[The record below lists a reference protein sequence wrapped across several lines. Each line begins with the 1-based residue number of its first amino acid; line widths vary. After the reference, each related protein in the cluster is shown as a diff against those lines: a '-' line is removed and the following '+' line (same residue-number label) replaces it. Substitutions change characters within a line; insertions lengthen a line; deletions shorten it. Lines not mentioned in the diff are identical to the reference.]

1 MKKFLISFIAIL
13 LGVAIGVC
21 IWQGIVHK
29 DKIKVFADKAWE
41 QVKSVF
47 KKTDEKPQGE
57 QKPQEEQDPA
67 YFGIWGENVSESQLK
82 LYGFSKSGISECEGF
97 IKNDV
102 IYAKDMPNGGYAC
115 LAKVDE
121 QEQTISF
128 VWAKDNSNE
137 VAFIYDIEKDEM
149 SLANGTKLICLEN
162 VENHVTDF
170 SCRYDWTITKEA
182 TCQENGSQ
190 HGTCSI
196 CGHEKDTTIVA
207 DHFYISEKV
216 SDTEYRT
223 VCKWCGK
230 VLPKTENV
238 TQITN

>member
-1 MKKFLISFIAIL
+1 MRKFIKRFTL
-13 LGVAIGVC
+13 LLLCAVIVVG
-21 IWQGIVHK
+21 IWHGITFK
-29 DKIKVFADKAWE
+29 NKMKVFAENAWE
-41 QVKSVF
+41 QIKSAF
-47 KKTDEKPQGE
+47 KKSDEKPQDE

-67 YFGIWGENVSESQLK
+67 YFGIWGENISENQLK

-97 IKNDV
+97 IKNEV

-115 LAKVDE
+115 SAKVDE
-121 QEQTISF
+121 HEQTISF
-128 VWAKDNSNE
+128 VWVKDINVE
-137 VAFIYDIEKDEM
+137 IAFVYDIAKDEM
-149 SLANGTKLICLEN
+149 SLANGTKLVRLEN

-182 TCQENGSQ
+182 TCKDAGTK

-196 CGHEKDTTIVA
+196 CGHEKDFTFFG
-207 DHFYISEKV
+207 DHSFVFEKV

-230 VLPKTENV
+230 VLPKTEYV
-238 TQITN
+238 T